1 MSQLLPGPRTP
12 TDVDVG
18 VAQAAGRLAGLDFV
32 AFDVETANRYRGSVC
47 AIGAAVVRGGEVVST
62 YSWLMRP
69 PEELN
74 FFDGFNI
81 SLHGITPEMVSG
93 QPGFCERLSQL
104 LDLASG
110 LPLVAHN
117 ASFDMGAVREGC
129 TFEGRPWPRVDYA
142 CSLFMARRALDLI
155 SYRLP
160 LVAKEC
166 GVELA
171 AHHEPCADAV
181 ACAGIAIEIA
191 RRRGATTLD
200 DLLTDLHLLKGRLDP
215 QVWHGCRGKW
225 GYAPPPEAALGADP
239 EHPLYGQVIVFTG
252 ALSIRRQDAWAAVAA
267 CGASP
272 EKGVTKRTTLLVVGD
287 GFTGDDPA
295 DFYTGKAAQAV
306 HWRAKGHRIEVLME
320 PDLFDMLRETR
331 TSGVRE
337 VAPVQPCPGTGFKPD
352 IPGLTARHRVDHEEH
367 VQGARRAF

>member
-1 MSQLLPGPRTP
+1 
-12 TDVDVG
+12 
-18 VAQAAGRLAGLDFV
+18 
-32 AFDVETANRYRGSVC
+32 
-47 AIGAAVVRGGEVVST
+47 
-62 YSWLMRP
+62 MRP

-142 CSLFMARRALDLI
+142 CSLLMARRALDLI

-171 AHHEPCADAV
+171 AQHEPCADAV

-200 DLLTDLHLLKGRLDP
+200 DLLTDLHMLKGRLDP

-267 CGASP
+267 LRGQSGEGRDEADDATRRRRRVHRRRPS
-272 EKGVTKRTTLLVVGD
+272 RLL
-287 GFTGDDPA
+287 
-295 DFYTGKAAQAV
+295 
-306 HWRAKGHRIEVLME
+306 HRQG
-320 PDLFDMLRETR
+320 REGSAMAGQR
-331 TSGVRE
+331 
-337 VAPVQPCPGTGFKPD
+337 
-352 IPGLTARHRVDHEEH
+352 ARHRGTHGSGPRRH
-367 VQGARRAF
+367 AQGNAHLRSARGGACPALPRRRLQA